1 MTFHDDVTRAE
12 QTLSTMRYD
21 TPGTVTTAQ
30 DDRTHRFRLGHRAQT
45 QREAGDDVPEAF
57 VLKPMSFA
65 HASKTELWK
74 EPGTSGTS
82 TQTDTVV
89 KAGQIA

>member
-30 DDRTHRFRLGHRAQT
+30 DDRTRGFRLGHRGQK
-45 QREAGDDVPEAF
+45 QHEARDDVPEAF
-57 VLKPMSFA
+57 VLEPMSFA

-74 EPGTSGTS
+74 EPGTSGTT
-82 TQTDTVV
+82 TQSETLM
-89 KAGQIA
+89 KAGQLA